1 MSATPAPAPMI
12 ETDLPSAL
20 ARRFEAIVFD
30 WDGTAVPDRA
40 ADASTVR
47 ALVEQLCRAGV
58 DVAVVSGTHV
68 DNVDGQ
74 LRARPVGSGRLLLAL
89 NRGSELFEVD
99 GNGPRLVARRD
110 ATIDEDGALTRA
122 ADETV
127 ARLAARG
134 FEARI
139 VSRRLNRRKI
149 DLLPDPEWA
158 DPPKAVID
166 RVVATVEQ
174 RLRAAGID
182 GLVEAARIALDAA
195 RDAGCSD
202 PKVTSD
208 AKHVEIGLTDKSDS
222 ARAVLEELR
231 ADGIS
236 AERVLIAGDEF
247 GPLGGLTGSDS
258 MMLVPEAARAT
269 VCSVGIEPEGLPE
282 RVVGLAGGPSAFAAL
297 LADQVARRREIPAV
311 TDDPAWRLVVDGFD
325 AGAERAHES
334 LLAISDGMLGTT
346 GAPLRA
352 HPETRSQVMVA
363 GMYDGDG
370 AQTTLLA
377 GPRWASLPGTINP
390 TVPMTRTLDLR
401 AGVLFE
407 RIDGATELESI
418 RFASLARP
426 GIACLRTTADA
437 GDPGPVLMAP
447 VTRVLGPPPPQIAS
461 GNGWM
466 ATVGTGGSITA
477 AASQLHEERRLER
490 VVAYV
495 AGADGPQPEEAGAK
509 LATARGI
516 GFDALLA
523 EHRREWSHR
532 WAAADIALTGDDE
545 LQHAVRVALFHLMA
559 AVGSNGEAAVGA
571 RGLSGDGYRGHVFWD
586 ADTFVLP
593 FFAATHPASAR
604 AMLEYRIRRLPAA
617 LARARA
623 ERREGA
629 RFPWESATT
638 GDEVTPRSVV
648 DQHGDVVPIR
658 TGTDEVHIVGD
669 VAWAAWSYGEWTG
682 DDDFRRG
689 PGHRILVETARY
701 WASRV
706 RVDHSGVAHL
716 LGVIGPDEYHEPVD
730 DNAYT
735 NVLARWNLRA
745 AATSVERFGDT
756 GVEASERSRWLDV
769 ADALIDG
776 YDPVTGIY
784 EEFAGF
790 LSLDPLR
797 VADIAP
803 RPVTADFLLGR
814 DRVRRSQVVKQAD
827 VLMLHHLLPDEVA
840 PGSLEANLDFYEPRT
855 AHGSS
860 LSPGIHAALLARA
873 GRTTDALDWLRVA
886 TRIDLDDVG
895 HTGAGGVHLAA
906 MGSVWQAF
914 AFGFTGARPKD
925 DVLALDPNLPD
936 TWSELEQRLRFRG
949 VSLRVRVTHDH
960 VNVSASAP
968 VDIEL
973 RGERVHCAAGE
984 TNLANEGTRP

>member
-222 ARAVLEELR
+222 ARAVLEELL

-325 AGAERAHES
+325 DGAERAHES

-377 GPRWASLPGTINP
+377 GPRWA
-390 TVPMTRTLDLR
+390 
-401 AGVLFE
+401 
-407 RIDGATELESI
+407 
-418 RFASLARP
+418 
-426 GIACLRTTADA
+426 
-437 GDPGPVLMAP
+437 
-447 VTRVLGPPPPQIAS
+447 
-461 GNGWM
+461 
-466 ATVGTGGSITA
+466 
-477 AASQLHEERRLER
+477 
-490 VVAYV
+490 
-495 AGADGPQPEEAGAK
+495 
-509 LATARGI
+509 
-516 GFDALLA
+516 
-523 EHRREWSHR
+523 
-532 WAAADIALTGDDE
+532 
-545 LQHAVRVALFHLMA
+545 
-559 AVGSNGEAAVGA
+559 
-571 RGLSGDGYRGHVFWD
+571 
-586 ADTFVLP
+586 
-593 FFAATHPASAR
+593 
-604 AMLEYRIRRLPAA
+604 
-617 LARARA
+617 
-623 ERREGA
+623 
-629 RFPWESATT
+629 
-638 GDEVTPRSVV
+638 
-648 DQHGDVVPIR
+648 
-658 TGTDEVHIVGD
+658 
-669 VAWAAWSYGEWTG
+669 
-682 DDDFRRG
+682 
-689 PGHRILVETARY
+689 
-701 WASRV
+701 
-706 RVDHSGVAHL
+706 
-716 LGVIGPDEYHEPVD
+716 
-730 DNAYT
+730 
-735 NVLARWNLRA
+735 
-745 AATSVERFGDT
+745 
-756 GVEASERSRWLDV
+756 
-769 ADALIDG
+769 
-776 YDPVTGIY
+776 
-784 EEFAGF
+784 
-790 LSLDPLR
+790 
-797 VADIAP
+797 
-803 RPVTADFLLGR
+803 
-814 DRVRRSQVVKQAD
+814 
-827 VLMLHHLLPDEVA
+827 
-840 PGSLEANLDFYEPRT
+840 
-855 AHGSS
+855 
-860 LSPGIHAALLARA
+860 
-873 GRTTDALDWLRVA
+873 
-886 TRIDLDDVG
+886 
-895 HTGAGGVHLAA
+895 
-906 MGSVWQAF
+906 
-914 AFGFTGARPKD
+914 
-925 DVLALDPNLPD
+925 
-936 TWSELEQRLRFRG
+936 
-949 VSLRVRVTHDH
+949 
-960 VNVSASAP
+960 
-968 VDIEL
+968 
-973 RGERVHCAAGE
+973 
-984 TNLANEGTRP
+984 